1 MYDARIRDERVQLD
15 IDIAPDAIVEAEPGR
30 LQQVIVNLLGNAL
43 DALVGCETPRIRIG
57 AGRADDPARVIFFI
71 ADNGPGIDPHVLA
84 HLFEPFVTTKPRG
97 HGLGLGLAITSRI
110 VEGFG
115 ARIAAVNLEG
125 GGAQFTIEFV
135 AANGRSADSD

>member
-1 MYDARIRDERVQLD
+1 MA
-15 IDIAPDAIVEAEPGR
+15 AEPGR

-43 DALVGCETPRIRIG
+43 DALAGCEAPRIRIG
-57 AGRADDPARVIFFI
+57 ASRADDPARVLFFI

-125 GGAQFTIEFV
+125 RRRTIHHRI
-135 AANGRSADSD
+135 RSGERQERDSD